1 MEINIKANIIVE
13 FAYCDIKREFS
24 DINIK
29 CRKESKNSKIYQ
41 FNMGP
46 IINDIV
52 EKNDMKSC
60 AISYFEEELST
71 YIYCGKYPIKHS
83 IEVQLNE
90 NNISTNTI
98 KIQLKLRN
106 IFNKLNLMRMELI
119 EENHDKIDEKCQN
132 TNINENCRR
141 SKERKI
147 GFIIEKVYLW
157 RKLYNGIV
165 DDNGVKVQLT
175 LDEAAEKVGIA
186 KKSLDDYLIQL
197 RIGKKNGFNFN
208 EHRNEKVGVL
218 RSYVK
223 KLKNENDAKSALY
236 SNLDLKE
243 DH

>member
-1 MEINIKANIIVE
+1 MEMNLKSNIIVE
-13 FAYCDIKREFS
+13 FAYSENKKEIK

-29 CRKESKNSKIYQ
+29 CKKDSKNSKLYQ
-41 FNMGP
+41 FNLSP
-46 IINDIV
+46 IINEVV
-52 EKNDMKSC
+52 ERNNIKNC
-60 AISYFEEELST
+60 AISYFEDELNT

-90 NNISTNTI
+90 NNISTNSINI
-98 KIQLKLRN
+98 KLKLRN
-106 IFNKLNLMRMELI
+106 VINKLNLMRMELI
-119 EENHDKIDEKCQN
+119 EENHDKIDEKHQN

-157 RKLYNGIV
+157 RKLYNGIT
-165 DDNGVKVQLT
+165 DENGVKIQLT

-197 RIGKKNGFNFN
+197 RIGKRNGFNFN

-218 RSYVK
+218 RSFVK
-223 KLKNENDAKSALY
+223 KQKNENDLKSSIY
-236 SNLDLKE
+236 GNLELRE
-243 DH
+243 DN